1 MRLIKIIERL
11 LVRVTLMGLVV
22 LVAVQTVTTGSFSS
36 MLDFSVPSRQIADN
50 QMVIGQNI
58 GEKSVV
64 IFSLVDYTSL
74 AQAAIYV
81 NGKKRADFAEKYA
94 AIAVYPGDLVE
105 LDASFYEKPV
115 FIQVMQND
123 RKVIKLKEGT
133 IIRLRHERK
142 ALPLNNVD

>member
-81 NGKKRADFAEKYA
+81 NGKKEP
-94 AIAVYPGDLVE
+94 IL
-105 LDASFYEKPV
+105 
-115 FIQVMQND
+115 
-123 RKVIKLKEGT
+123 LKNT
-133 IIRLRHERK
+133 L
-142 ALPLNNVD
+142 L